1 MLLTNCKIVGFEGIT
16 EGDILIEGEKIVKI
30 GKNLKADESINV
42 RGRPVMPGIV
52 DVHVHM
58 RDFKER
64 KKEDFYS
71 GSRAAL
77 ASGVTTYIDMPNTKP
92 PVIDAKTFR
101 MRVSEAERKSVADFG
116 INFGIT
122 QDNLSELDK
131 IKPAACKAYMD
142 GALGALDDAAIEN
155 TITKCRM
162 PVFHA
167 EDAGTIDRNAEYI
180 KDGDFLAHGQIR
192 EPRAEELAVKKL
204 AGMASKHQ
212 KRVHIC
218 HISSKKAL
226 PHLNNFTSS
235 EATPHHLLL
244 SETDLKEKK
253 GIAKTNPPLRSHLDL
268 SSLWEALRAGRI
280 NIIASDHAP
289 HLESEKEAGPFDAP
303 PGVPNLDVT
312 SKLFL
317 SLVNKGT
324 LTLPPLVRLMCTGPA
339 RIFGIEQKGEIAPGF
354 DADLLI
360 LDMEKKGKIDP
371 GEFYSKAKYSP
382 FEGWKTQGAVEKVI
396 LRGKAAFEDGDFN
409 VKKGH
414 GKMIGGKK

>member
-1 MLLTNCKIVGFEGIT
+1 
-16 EGDILIEGEKIVKI
+16 
-30 GKNLKADESINV
+30 
-42 RGRPVMPGIV
+42 
-52 DVHVHM
+52 
-58 RDFKER
+58 
-64 KKEDFYS
+64 
-71 GSRAAL
+71 
-77 ASGVTTYIDMPNTKP
+77 
-92 PVIDAKTFR
+92 
-101 MRVSEAERKSVADFG
+101 
-116 INFGIT
+116 
-122 QDNLSELDK
+122 
-131 IKPAACKAYMD
+131 
-142 GALGALDDAAIEN
+142 
-155 TITKCRM
+155 M

-167 EDAGTIDRNAEYI
+167 EDAETIERNSGYI
-180 KDGDFLAHGQIR
+180 KDGNFLAHGQIR

-204 AGMASKHQ
+204 AAMAAKHQ

-226 PHLNNFTSS
+226 PFLNNFTST

-244 SETDLKEKK
+244 TETDLKEKK
-253 GIAKTNPPLRSHLDL
+253 GIAKTNPPLRSHLDVSL
-268 SSLWEALRAGRI
+268 LWEALRAGRI
-280 NIIASDHAP
+280 QIIASDHAP
-289 HLESEKEAGPFDAP
+289 HIESEKEAGPFKAP
-303 PGVPNLDVT
+303 SGIPNLDVT

-324 LTLPPLVRLMCTGPA
+324 LTLPALVRLMCTGPA

-382 FEGWKTQGAVEKVI
+382 FEGWKTKGEVDTVI
-396 LRGKAAFEDGDFN
+396 LRGEVAYQDRDFN